1 MIAGSN
7 LRKNG
12 RLSLLLLGSAL
23 LAALGSLLGLS
34 LGFLGATFLGFAFR
48 LSGDGFASAT
58 LGSHFESWICNL
70 VRVCVLHTCID
81 AVTKIRCQQ
90 NQHQNRIELCR
101 NVMKRCDDRL

>member
-58 LGSHFESWICNL
+58 LGSHFESWICNW
-70 VRVCVLHTCID
+70 VRVCVLHMHRRRD
-81 AVTKIRCQQ
+81 ENKMSTKSTSESDKIMSQRDETM
-90 NQHQNRIELCR
+90 R
-101 NVMKRCDDRL
+101 